1 MNHSD
6 EHAGR
11 HFLGL
16 ALCCALLQACGGGG
30 DEGDGGGPGPG
41 PTPPPPS
48 GATVWSQPP
57 APAAPPAAGS
67 TATGVFRDANVQ
79 GVAYESGALS
89 GVTGADG
96 KFQYIAGQSVT
107 FRVGGVTLGS
117 FTGQPFIT
125 PLHLPTS
132 TASSIVDQIEN
143 RLRFL
148 QMLDLDGNPENG
160 IEISESTRTRAANW
174 SAIDFTTAAGDLPAA
189 LATVRADAASADG
202 GTHAI
207 PTAAAASEHFVRAV
221 RCTYS
226 GLYRG
231 TYSGSDTGVFA
242 IVSYAGGRM
251 RGMGYS
257 TVDKEGFLLE
267 KTNDLTLSFTPDF
280 QAGTGSNGAT
290 FSGEYASP
298 GVILGNW
305 ANGSDTGTFLGARSG
320 GSDAAIY
327 RISGF
332 QWPVGTA
339 LVMTFEINAANEVA
353 GSIID
358 LDEARDGV
366 PIAMTGAL
374 AGTAFTANSWAGQY
388 AITGTFNASA
398 APASR
403 MLTGTL
409 RDNIKGR
416 DVVLQVPGCKLN

>member
-11 HFLGL
+11 RLLGI
-16 ALCCALLQACGGGG
+16 ALCCALLEACGGGG
-30 DEGDGGGPGPG
+30 DEGDGGGPGPT
-41 PTPPPPS
+41 PPPPPS
-48 GATVWSQPP
+48 GTVWSQPP
-57 APAAPPAAGS
+57 PPPLPPAAGS
-67 TATGVFRDANVQ
+67 TATGVFRDSNVQ

-96 KFQYIAGQSVT
+96 KFQYIVGSPVT

-117 FTGQPFIT
+117 FQGQPFIT

-160 IEISESTRTRAANW
+160 IEISESTRTRAATW
-174 SAIDFTTAAGDLPAA
+174 PEFDFTTAAAGLPAA
-189 LATVRADAASADG
+189 LATIRADAASADG
-202 GTHAI
+202 GAHAI
-207 PTAAAASEHFVRAV
+207 PAATAASEHFVRTV

-231 TYSGSDTGVFA
+231 TYSGADTGVFA
-242 IVSYAGGRM
+242 IVSYGGGRM

-267 KTNDLTLSFTPDF
+267 KTNDLALSFTPDF

-298 GVILGNW
+298 VVIQGNW
-305 ANGSDTGTFLGARSG
+305 ANGADTGTFIGVRSG

-332 QWPVGTA
+332 QWPLGTA
-339 LVMTFEINAANEVA
+339 LVMTFEINAANEVT

-358 LDEARDGV
+358 LDEDRDGV

-374 AGTAFTANSWAGQY
+374 AGTAFTANSSAGQY
-388 AITGTFNASA
+388 SITGTFNTAA
-398 APASR
+398 APANR
-403 MLTGTL
+403 ILTGTL

-416 DVVLQVPGCKLN
+416 DVALQVPGCKLN

>member
-1 MNHSD
+1 MKRI
-6 EHAGR
+6 A
-11 HFLGL
+11 GL
-16 ALCCALLQACGGGG
+16 AISLALLHGCGGGG
-30 DEGDGGGPGPG
+30 GDDGGGGGPGPG
-41 PTPPPPS
+41 PGPGAS
-48 GATVWSQPP
+48 GWVAPP
-57 APAAPPAAGS
+57 APTAPPATGS

-79 GVAYESGALS
+79 GVAYTSGTLS
-89 GVTGADG
+89 GVTAADG
-96 KFQYIAGQSVT
+96 KFQYIAGSPVT
-107 FRVGGVTLGS
+107 FKVGAVTLGS
-117 FTGQPFIT
+117 FNGQAFIT

-160 IEISESTRTRAANW
+160 IEISESARTRAANW
-174 SAIDFTTAAGDLPAA
+174 AAVDFTIAGADLPAA
-189 LATVRADAASADG
+189 LATLRADAMSADG
-202 GTHAI
+202 GTHTI
-207 PTAAAASEHFVRAV
+207 PAAAAASDHFVRTV

-242 IVSYAGGRM
+242 IVTYAGGRM
-251 RGMGYS
+251 RGLGYS

-267 KTNDLTLSFTPDF
+267 KTTDQALSFTPNF

-290 FSGEYASP
+290 FSGSYLSP
-298 GVILGNW
+298 VEIRGTW
-305 ANGSDTGTFLGARSG
+305 ANGTDTGTFVGARSG

-332 QWPVGTA
+332 QFPVGTA
-339 LVMTFEINAANEVA
+339 LVMTFEINAANEVS

-358 LDEARDGV
+358 LDDDRDGV
-366 PIAMTGAL
+366 PITLTGSL
-374 AGTAFTANSWAGQY
+374 AGTAFTANSSAGQY
-388 AITGTFNASA
+388 SITGTFNPAA

-403 MLTGTL
+403 TLSGTL

-416 DVVLQVPGCKLN
+416 DVPLTLPGCKLN